1 MARGRGAA
9 IAAPR
14 PRGTLAAP
22 MDPTVPSIAPRV
34 AATRAT
40 GLRPVLLALAGDSA
54 SGKSTLSRGI
64 EFILGVDRVGRV
76 CTDDYH
82 RFDRATRAEV
92 GLTPLAPEA
101 NRMDLMADHL
111 RALASGRSVT
121 KPTYDHHTGS
131 FGPEEQV
138 APGEIVIV
146 EGLLPLV
153 DRAVRDAID
162 VAVFLEPEEDLR
174 RRWKLERDVFERG
187 YSPKQVV
194 EELRRR
200 EPDAAQHVR
209 PQRDYADVIVR
220 FHRISAEDDDRLSV
234 RLLVRP
240 TLPFPALR
248 EVVGSLRSRG
258 IEPVRWSTRTDRRGP
273 LSVLDI
279 DGDCPADVG
288 TELEEALWS
297 SLHPDERLHRA
308 RIGVVRRP
316 GRGEDRSEA
325 LALAQLL
332 IVSHLVGAFDSAF
345 EL

>member
-1 MARGRGAA
+1 
-9 IAAPR
+9 
-14 PRGTLAAP
+14 
-22 MDPTVPSIAPRV
+22 MDPSVPSIAPRV
-34 AATRAT
+34 AATASST

-82 RFDRATRAEV
+82 RYDRATRAEFGV
-92 GLTPLAPEA
+92 TPLAPEA

-111 RALASGRSVT
+111 RTLAAGGSVT
-121 KPTYDHHTGS
+121 KPTYDHHSGS
-131 FGPEEQV
+131 FGPQEQIS
-138 APGEIVIV
+138 PGEIVIV

-162 VAVFLEPEEDLR
+162 VAVFLEPEEELR

-194 EELRRR
+194 EELQRR
-200 EPDAAQHVR
+200 EPDVAQFVR

-220 FHRISAEDDDRLSV
+220 FHRTAAGDDDRLSA

-248 EVVGSLRSRG
+248 QLVGSLRSRG
-258 IEPVRWSTRTDRRGP
+258 RADRVEPVRWSTRTDRRGP

-279 DGDCPADVG
+279 DGDCPPDLGA
-288 TELEEALWS
+288 ELEEALWS
-297 SLHPDERLHRA
+297 SLHPDERLRRD
-308 RIGVVRRP
+308 RIGVVRRS

-332 IVSHLVGAFDSAF
+332 VVSHLVGAFDGAF

>member
-1 MARGRGAA
+1 ME
-9 IAAPR
+9 
-14 PRGTLAAP
+14 
-22 MDPTVPSIAPRV
+22 PTVPSIAPRV

-64 EFILGVDRVGRV
+64 EFVLGVERVGRV

-92 GLTPLAPEA
+92 GITPLAPEA
-101 NRMDLMADHL
+101 NRMDLMAEHL
-111 RALASGRSVT
+111 RALAAGRTVT

-131 FGPEEQV
+131 FGSDEPV

-146 EGLLPLV
+146 EGLLPLA
-153 DRAVRDAID
+153 DRGVRDVID
-162 VAVFLEPEEDLR
+162 VAVFLEPEEELR

-187 YSPKQVV
+187 YSPKEVV

-200 EPDAAQHVR
+200 EPDVAQHVR
-209 PQRDYADVIVR
+209 PQRDFADVIVR
-220 FHRISAEDDDRLSV
+220 FHRTGSEDEDHLSA
-234 RLLVRP
+234 RLLLRP

-248 EVVGSLRSRG
+248 EVVGSYRLRGGRG
-258 IEPVRWSTRTDRRGP
+258 GREPVRWSTRTDRRGP
-273 LSVLDI
+273 LSVLEI
-279 DGDCPADVG
+279 DGDCPAGVG
-288 TELEEALWS
+288 VELEEALWS
-297 SLHPDERLHRA
+297 SLHPQERLHRD
-308 RIGVVRRP
+308 RIGVVRHP
-316 GRGEDRSEA
+316 GRGEERSEA

-332 IVSHLVGAFDSAF
+332 IVSHLVGAFDGAF